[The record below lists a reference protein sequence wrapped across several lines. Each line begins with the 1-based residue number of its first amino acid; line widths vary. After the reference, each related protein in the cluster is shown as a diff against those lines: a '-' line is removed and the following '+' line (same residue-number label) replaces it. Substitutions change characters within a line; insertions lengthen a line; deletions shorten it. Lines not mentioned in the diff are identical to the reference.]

1 MSITEQIQ
9 YTLFNFTQANGVEN
23 QLPSGLKTH
32 HNPRGSS
39 SSTTLKKKNQ
49 KGVGIIQVTE
59 VYLVI

>member
-23 QLPSGLKTH
+23 QLPTGLKTH
-32 HNPRGSS
+32 RNPRGSS

-49 KGVGIIQVTE
+49 KGVGIIQVT
-59 VYLVI
+59 